1 MNIAEI
7 LKNCPEGT
15 KLYSP
20 VWGNVE
26 LVKVNALNNIEIR
39 DSNEIKY
46 IIYPNGKYS
55 ENGEVILFPS
65 KEQCNWDE
73 FLIPFKNGDVII
85 TTDMT
90 EDFPYENIAIFKEYR
105 EKNFRNKMIIHCQFD
120 ANGDF
125 LPQEMDVLH
134 KNWRLANAEEIQ
146 RFITRMNELGY
157 DFKDGSLTRRFK
169 YGDVVAFYNE
179 TWGGYNI
186 GIFDKY
192 LNNTFCKVLC
202 ITLVSDG
209 SVKIVDENY
218 NISKG
223 WDTIKARYAT
233 HSEKLD
239 LLEKLAKIGYEW
251 NNNELTL
258 IAKFKVGDVIT
269 NGKLTLRIDVVDS
282 KHYIEGYPNVVY
294 KLPISDQHHWKL
306 KKFDTHSLKPYDRI
320 LAKTGDGCWYPTI
333 VSYVEGSEV
342 YLIDT
347 TDRADYVIPFK
358 GNEHLIGKFDDP
370 DPYYITWE

>member
-1 MNIAEI
+1 MIAEI

-26 LVKVNALNNIEIR
+26 LVKVNVLNNIEIK

-46 IIYPNGKYS
+46 IIYPDGKYS

-65 KEQCNWDE
+65 KEQYNWDE
-73 FLIPFKNGDVII
+73 FLIPFKNGDVIV

-90 EDFPYENIAIFKEYR
+90 DTYPYENIAIFKEYR

-134 KNWRLANAEEIQ
+134 KNWRLANAEETQ
-146 RFITRMNELGY
+146 RFITKINELGY
-157 DFKDGSLTRRFK
+157 DFKDGSLIRRFK
-169 YGDVVAFYNE
+169 YGDVVAFCNE

-192 LNNTFCKVLC
+192 LNDTFCKVLC

-209 SVKIVDENY
+209 SVKIVDEKY
-218 NISKG
+218 NIGKG
-223 WDTIKARYAT
+223 WDTKKARYAT

-239 LLEKLAKIGYEW
+239 LLEKLTNIGYEW
-251 NNNELTL
+251 NNKLVP
-258 IAKFKVGDVIT
+258 IAKFKVGDTIT
-269 NGKLTLRIDVVDS
+269 NGTYTFKISHIDDKCYYEETGITVNRILIQ
-282 KHYIEGYPNVVY
+282 KQ
-294 KLPISDQHHWKL
+294 DQWRI
-306 KKFDTHSLKPYDRI
+306 KKFDVRSLKPYDKV
-320 LAKTGDGCWYPTI
+320 LVKSGAGCWYPTI
-333 VSYVEGSEV
+333 VSYVDSSGEV